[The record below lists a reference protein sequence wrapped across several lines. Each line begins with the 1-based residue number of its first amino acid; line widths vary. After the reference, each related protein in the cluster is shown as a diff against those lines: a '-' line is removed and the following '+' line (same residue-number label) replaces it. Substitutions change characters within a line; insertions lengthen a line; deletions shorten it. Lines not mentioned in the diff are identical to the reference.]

1 MMKSLRIHKK
11 RERTSRLSQIFILL
25 LLILSISLIQ
35 VSGVVEA
42 EENTVGE
49 LEILPGKET
58 IIPPKHIP
66 NGDIQPIKSV
76 HKEASNHPYGR
87 LPQTNMLGNQYALYG
102 ILVELLLLVI
112 FILLLRRRRE
122 NDE

>member
-1 MMKSLRIHKK
+1 M
-11 RERTSRLSQIFILL
+11 
-25 LLILSISLIQ
+25 
-35 VSGVVEA
+35 SGVVKA

-66 NGDIQPIKSV
+66 KGDVQPIKSV
-76 HKEASNHPYGR
+76 HKEASNHPHGR

-122 NDE
+122 NNE